1 MEVLLPCNE
10 VRTVNTASEEF
21 ALWFSKTLPL
31 IQDYESLT
39 CESTSNFSQ
48 SEKAIISAFK
58 EGAGLVTA
66 GLLNTTSKDP
76 SVIAQVKEIQQSSD
90 TPLRAPTRQTIFI
103 RLLCGMGAIPFRVTF
118 LLICASFL

>member
-1 MEVLLPCNE
+1 MEVLLPGNE

-21 ALWFSKTLPL
+21 AHFFTKTVPL
-31 IQDYESLT
+31 IQEYESLIR
-39 CESTSNFSQ
+39 ESPSNFPRA
-48 SEKAIISAFK
+48 EKDLIAAFK

-66 GLLNTTSKDP
+66 GLLNTTSKDS

-103 RLLCGMGAIPFRVTF
+103 RLLCGIILQVSSR
-118 LLICASFL
+118 